1 MGSGIQMGKI
11 REAFQ
16 NMTLKKALITL
27 AVMCLGVVC
36 ILTVITI
43 LKSSDIRQEILDSRP
58 IYVSEYTV
66 EDYASDN
73 SVTLVD
79 PKEFRFEPL
88 SGENLIYYW
97 IITVFMVAL
106 PVLYVIAGSMVMA
119 KLYYKLKIQK
129 PLMSLNN
136 GVEHISEQDLDFKIE
151 YTSNDELG
159 KLCNAFECMK
169 KEIYTSN
176 RKMWNMLQER
186 KALTASV
193 SHDLRTPITVING
206 YLDYLDKVNHK
217 QIITEEALRSTLKQM
232 KGAVQRLERYV
243 ECVKDI
249 QKIEDVEIKKEY
261 FNLKEYITNTVNDF
275 SLLAKKYGRVLEYQN
290 QIKTESICSDKD
302 MLSKILE
309 NIFDNALRFSEKV
322 ICFSITEKNNYVCFT
337 IYDDGKGFSED
348 ELKYATSFF
357 YSSPTNKGNFG
368 IGLSICKILCERL
381 DCVLSLDNTAEHGAS
396 ITVQVK
402 E

>member
-1 MGSGIQMGKI
+1 
-11 REAFQ
+11 
-16 NMTLKKALITL
+16 
-27 AVMCLGVVC
+27 
-36 ILTVITI
+36 
-43 LKSSDIRQEILDSRP
+43 
-58 IYVSEYTV
+58 
-66 EDYASDN
+66 
-73 SVTLVD
+73 
-79 PKEFRFEPL
+79 
-88 SGENLIYYW
+88 
-97 IITVFMVAL
+97 
-106 PVLYVIAGSMVMA
+106 
-119 KLYYKLKIQK
+119 
-129 PLMSLNN
+129 MSLNN
-136 GVEHISEQDLDFKIE
+136 GVEHISQQDLDFKIE

-159 KLCNAFECMK
+159 RLCNAFECMK

-206 YLDYLDKVNHK
+206 YLDYLDKASRK
-217 QIITEEALRSTLKQM
+217 QIITEEALHSTLKQM

-249 QKIEDVEIKKEY
+249 QKIEDIEIKEAH
-261 FNLKEYITNTVNDF
+261 FNLKEYIINIVKDF

-302 MLSKILE
+302 MLSK
-309 NIFDNALRFSEKV
+309 FSEKV

>member
-1 MGSGIQMGKI
+1 MGKI
-11 REAFQ
+11 KEAFQ
-16 NMTLKKALITL
+16 NMPLRKALITL

-36 ILTVITI
+36 VLTVVTI
-43 LKSSDIRQEILDSRP
+43 LKFSDIRQEILDSRP

-73 SVTLVD
+73 SVTLVN

-88 SGENLIYYW
+88 SGENLVYYW

-106 PVLYVIAGSMVMA
+106 PVIYVIAGSIVMA

-206 YLDYLDKVNHK
+206 YLDYLDKASRK
-217 QIITEEALRSTLKQM
+217 QIITEEALYSTIKQM
-232 KGAVQRLERYV
+232 KGAIQRLERYV
-243 ECVKDI
+243 DCVKDI
-249 QKIEDVEIKKEY
+249 QKIEDVEIKKEC
-261 FNLKEYITNTVNDF
+261 FNLKEYITDIINDF
-275 SLLAKKYGRVLEYQN
+275 SLLSKNRERMLECQD
-290 QIKTESICSDKD
+290 QTEIENIYSDKD

-309 NIFDNALRFSEKV
+309 NIFDNALRFSEKS
-322 ICFSITEKNNYVCFT
+322 IHFSITEENNYICFT
-337 IYDDGKGFSED
+337 ISDDGKGFSQE

-381 DCVLSLDNTAEHGAS
+381 DCILLLKNTADHGAC

-402 E
+402 NHELF

>member
-1 MGSGIQMGKI
+1 MGKI

-88 SGENLIYYW
+88 SGKNLIYYW

-129 PLMSLNN
+129 PLIR
-136 GVEHISEQDLDFKIE
+136 E
-151 YTSNDELG
+151 
-159 KLCNAFECMK
+159 
-169 KEIYTSN
+169 
-176 RKMWNMLQER
+176 
-186 KALTASV
+186 
-193 SHDLRTPITVING
+193 
-206 YLDYLDKVNHK
+206 
-217 QIITEEALRSTLKQM
+217 
-232 KGAVQRLERYV
+232 
-243 ECVKDI
+243 
-249 QKIEDVEIKKEY
+249 
-261 FNLKEYITNTVNDF
+261 
-275 SLLAKKYGRVLEYQN
+275 
-290 QIKTESICSDKD
+290 
-302 MLSKILE
+302 
-309 NIFDNALRFSEKV
+309 
-322 ICFSITEKNNYVCFT
+322 
-337 IYDDGKGFSED
+337 
-348 ELKYATSFF
+348 
-357 YSSPTNKGNFG
+357 
-368 IGLSICKILCERL
+368 
-381 DCVLSLDNTAEHGAS
+381 
-396 ITVQVK
+396 
-402 E
+402 

>member
-1 MGSGIQMGKI
+1 M
-11 REAFQ
+11 EF
-16 NMTLKKALITL
+16 
-27 AVMCLGVVC
+27 GVVC

-136 GVEHISEQDLDFKIE
+136 GVEHISQQDLDFKIE

-159 KLCNAFECMK
+159 RLCNAFECMK

-206 YLDYLDKVNHK
+206 YLDYLDKASRK
-217 QIITEEALRSTLKQM
+217 QIITEEALHSTLKQM

-249 QKIEDVEIKKEY
+249 QKIEDIEIKEAH
-261 FNLKEYITNTVNDF
+261 FNLKEYIINIVKDF

-302 MLSKILE
+302 MLSK
-309 NIFDNALRFSEKV
+309 RFSEKV